1 MEKNLDM
8 NLLSKR
14 QDREKVIRRR
24 FIENNFYFTS
34 ACHFVYWDLVFKL
47 ENKNVDV
54 LQQTLNDIY
63 ISI

>member
-14 QDREKVIRRR
+14 QDRENVIRRR
-24 FIENNFYFTS
+24 FIGNNFYFKS

-47 ENKNVDV
+47 ENKNVDF
-54 LQQTLNDIY
+54 LQQNT
-63 ISI
+63 